1 MTNLIRLMLVGVLCL
16 STPLAAQDGTVY
28 RPSMSPLSY
37 ALVKSTLSSS
47 LYLVGREL
55 GLGRSVAALAA
66 IGLPTAIGKAVAW
79 HQGHRV
85 PWQDIVGDLAWSGL
99 LVIPI
104 ATRSI
109 RWSVLTVS
117 VIVVTCSKSSPRI
130 CG

>member
-1 MTNLIRLMLVGVLCL
+1 MTWAGMVVLASL
-16 STPLAAQDGTVY
+16 LAAPLAAQDDGTVY

-37 ALVKSTLSSS
+37 ALTKTALSGS

-55 GLGRSVAALAA
+55 GLGRTVAAL
-66 IGLPTAIGKAVAW
+66 TAIVAPWGLGKALAW

-85 PWQDIVGDLAWSGL
+85 PWQDAVGDLAWSGL

-104 ATRSI
+104 ATRSL

-130 CG
+130 C